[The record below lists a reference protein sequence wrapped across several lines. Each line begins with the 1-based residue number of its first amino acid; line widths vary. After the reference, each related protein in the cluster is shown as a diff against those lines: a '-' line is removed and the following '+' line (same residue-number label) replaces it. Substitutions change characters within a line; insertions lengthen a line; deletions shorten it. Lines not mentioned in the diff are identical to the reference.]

1 MGAVY
6 SCMEQ
11 VLLTKTKK
19 VETDEMDDIVV
30 QLEKSLK
37 DIEEGRVRRVR

>member
-1 MGAVY
+1 
-6 SCMEQ
+6 MEQ